1 VEASSSNG
9 GRSGQRRL
17 AMRWHKC
24 TAAGTGTATG
34 TRRAAKA
41 GKEKE
46 ETCRISGMV
55 VKLADGTPLKGATV
69 VLRNDEDLEH
79 TIAAKT
85 TADGRFALKNVPRA
99 WGCSGTG

>member
-1 VEASSSNG
+1 MVGAAVSVGLPCVGTSAQRPAQAPQQAQG
-9 GRSGQRRL
+9 G
-17 AMRWHKC
+17 
-24 TAAGTGTATG
+24 
-34 TRRAAKA
+34 AAKA